1 MGCVWGVGGE
11 CVCGV
16 CVCVFSCD
24 FTCACMLTV
33 DFWHYVHYDIA
44 YLQVSGQN
52 ATQQIEIHALIYAY
66 AHNYKLTICQHR

>member
-1 MGCVWGVGGE
+1 MYVWGVHVYE
-11 CVCGV
+11 VCVF
-16 CVCVFSCD
+16 VCVFSCD

-52 ATQQIEIHALIYAY
+52 ATQQIEIQALIHAY
-66 AHNYKLTICQHR
+66 THNYKLTICQHR